1 MFKALI
7 RRPVEEMDFDHID
20 DFDAGT
26 KQRKLTQLKPSVPES
41 KATGTEQI
49 AWRPERLENGK
60 WACNHKCRDKTV

>member
-1 MFKALI
+1 M
-7 RRPVEEMDFDHID
+7 RRPVKEMDLNHID

-26 KQRKLTQLKPSVPES
+26 KQRKLMQFKPSVPER
-41 KATGTEQI
+41 KAEQI